1 MKRAAALL
9 LAFAWV
15 TANAEACAVCFGA
28 KGDPVNEAIGSS
40 ILFMIGVISVVLCS
54 IVGLFAAF
62 FIRAARHPLNDGAVG
77 DTL

>member
-1 MKRAAALL
+1 MKHGVALL

-15 TANAEACAVCFGA
+15 TANAQACAVCFGA

-40 ILFMIGVISVVLCS
+40 ILFMIGVISLVLCS

-62 FIRAARHPLNDGAVG
+62 FIRAARHPLSGEGMG
-77 DTL
+77 DTP